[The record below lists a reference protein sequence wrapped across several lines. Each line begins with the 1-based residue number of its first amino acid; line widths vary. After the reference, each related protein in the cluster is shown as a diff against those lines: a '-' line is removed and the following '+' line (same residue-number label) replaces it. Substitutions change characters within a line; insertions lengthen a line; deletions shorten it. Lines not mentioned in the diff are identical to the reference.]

1 MDRKTGDVQDTQKS
15 HTGVCG
21 LSSFGL
27 SAYRI
32 RWEQRPILCQTPS
45 DRRNARL
52 FSHTIQSDSKTLSV
66 SKNNSWRRFP
76 IRQSLWIFH
85 CRYDSKSICN
95 RRNNETLQKLS
106 FYF

>member
-32 RWEQRPILCQTPS
+32 RWEQRPIQCRQQNEKHRHDNSEGAES
-45 DRRNARL
+45 D
-52 FSHTIQSDSKTLSV
+52 H
-66 SKNNSWRRFP
+66 P
-76 IRQSLWIFH
+76 
-85 CRYDSKSICN
+85 
-95 RRNNETLQKLS
+95 
-106 FYF
+106 